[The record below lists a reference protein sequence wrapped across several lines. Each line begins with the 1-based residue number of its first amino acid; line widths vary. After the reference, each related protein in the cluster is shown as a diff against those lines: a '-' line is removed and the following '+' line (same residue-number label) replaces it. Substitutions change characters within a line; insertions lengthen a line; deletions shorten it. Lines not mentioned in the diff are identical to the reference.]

1 MDEPIRDLDYF
12 EAGYPYHVEMIHSI
26 EYEPTKLVLW
36 YEKGGKSEF
45 DFTDCTVSLDIL
57 KQRFEEQEGKIVYVY
72 QDPEGSKDIAVELVN
87 LTGCCSGIR
96 KMLIG

>member
-1 MDEPIRDLDYF
+1 MNVQSKDLDYF
-12 EAGYPYHVEMIHSI
+12 EAGFPYHVEMIHSI
-26 EYEPTKLVLW
+26 EFEATKLILW

-45 DFTDCTVSLDIL
+45 ALSDCSVSLDTL

-72 QDPEGSKDIAVELVN
+72 QHPESKIDIAVELVN
-87 LTGCCSGIR
+87 LSGCCSGIR

>member
-1 MDEPIRDLDYF
+1 MDEQIKDLDYF

-26 EYEPTKLVLW
+26 EFDANKLILW

-45 DFTDCTVSLDIL
+45 IISNCSVSLGVL

-72 QDPEGSKDIAVELVN
+72 QHPDTKEDIAVEMVN
-87 LTGCCSGIR
+87 LSGCCSGIR